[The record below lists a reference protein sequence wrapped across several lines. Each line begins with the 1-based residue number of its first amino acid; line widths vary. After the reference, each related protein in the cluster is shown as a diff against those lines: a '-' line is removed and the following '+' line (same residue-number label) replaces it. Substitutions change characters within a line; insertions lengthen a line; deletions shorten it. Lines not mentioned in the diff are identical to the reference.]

1 MSVFKEITDGEKR
14 VAITPEGVAKLAKL
28 DYGQISVQKGA
39 GVAANFTDEQYRAA
53 GARVTDCVYSNSNL
67 ILKIREPSNKEMEA
81 IKPNSTLVSF
91 IQPAQNDK
99 LMDQLVEKNITAFAL
114 DQIPRV
120 TIAQACDV
128 LSSQENGLT
137 SRETVFAC

>member
-1 MSVFKEITDGEKR
+1 MSVFQEISDGEKR

-39 GVAANFTDEQYRAA
+39 GVAANFTDEDYRAA
-53 GARVTDCVYSNSNL
+53 GAKVTECVYSDSNL
-67 ILKIREPSNKEMEA
+67 ILKIREPSNTELEA

-91 IQPAQNDK
+91 IQPAQNEQ
-99 LMDQLVEKNITAFAL
+99 LIDQLIEKNITSFAL

-128 LSSQENGLT
+128 LSSQE
-137 SRETVFAC
+137 

>member
-1 MSVFKEITDGEKR
+1 M
-14 VAITPEGVAKLAKL
+14 
-28 DYGQISVQKGA
+28 
-39 GVAANFTDEQYRAA
+39 
-53 GARVTDCVYSNSNL
+53 
-67 ILKIREPSNKEMEA
+67 
-81 IKPNSTLVSF
+81 
-91 IQPAQNDK
+91 
-99 LMDQLVEKNITAFAL
+99 VEKNITAFAL